1 MKVDIFV
8 VDFDSTFIE
17 LESIEMLFKLALRR
31 SSKRAKFSRLLDELD
46 KQLIQKRI
54 DFQTNFEKK
63 IEILKLI
70 TKKQYL
76 EQMGLFLKNKAS
88 DDIKKIIDF
97 ARSRKRRIMVFSN
110 SFNEILEPIMK
121 ANNVDIYFS
130 NKLLYNQD
138 GFILDYDKNNIMARN
153 SGKASVIQFLKKNNF
168 ILPDEKIMLIGD
180 GVNDYKVYRNRI
192 CDYFVNFA
200 IHCDRELDKFKEPGD
215 DNFIIC
221 RSSEDVDN
229 LLKILE

>member
-8 VDFDSTFIE
+8 IDFDSTFIDM
-17 LESIEMLFKLALRR
+17 ESMEMLFKLALRNN
-31 SSKRAKFSRLLDELD
+31 SKKMKFDRLLEELD
-46 KQLIQKRI
+46 RQLVQKNI

-70 TKKQYL
+70 TKKQHL

-88 DDIKKIIDF
+88 DDIKKILNF
-97 ARSRKRRIMVFSN
+97 AKQNDRRVMVFSN
-110 SFNEILEPIMK
+110 SFSDILEPIMK

-130 NKLLYNQD
+130 NKLLYNKD
-138 GFILDYDKNNIMARN
+138 GYILDYDKNNIMARN

-168 ILPDEKIMLIGD
+168 ILPQEKIMLIGD
-180 GVNDYKVYRNRI
+180 GVNDYKVYRNRV

-200 IHCDRELDKFKEPGD
+200 IHCDRELDKFKERGD
-215 DNFIIC
+215 NNFVIC
-221 RSSEDVDN
+221 RTSEDIDN

>member
-8 VDFDSTFIE
+8 IDFDSTFIE

-31 SSKRAKFSRLLDELD
+31 NSRRVKLSRLLSELD
-46 KQLIQKRI
+46 KQLIQKKI

-76 EQMGLFLKNKAS
+76 EQMGLFLNSKAS
-88 DDIKKIIDF
+88 EDIKKIVDF
-97 ARSRKRRIMVFSN
+97 ARKHKRKIMVFSN
-110 SFNEILEPIMK
+110 SFNEILEPVMK
-121 ANNVDIYFS
+121 ANHIDVYFS
-130 NKLLYNQD
+130 NKLIYNQD
-138 GFILDYDKNNIMARN
+138 GYIIDYDKNNIMAKN
-153 SGKASVIQFLKKNNF
+153 SGKASVIQFLKRNGF

-180 GVNDYKVYRNRI
+180 GVNDYKVYKNKI

-200 IHCDRELDKFKEPGD
+200 IHCDRGLDKFKEPND
-215 DNFIIC
+215 KNFIIC
-221 RSSEDVDN
+221 RETEDVDN
-229 LLKILE
+229 LVKMLE